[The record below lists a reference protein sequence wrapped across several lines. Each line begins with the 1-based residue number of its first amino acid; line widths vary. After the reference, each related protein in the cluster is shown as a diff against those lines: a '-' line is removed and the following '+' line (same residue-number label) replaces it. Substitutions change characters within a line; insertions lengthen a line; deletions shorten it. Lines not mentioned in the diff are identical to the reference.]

1 MPTPQ
6 LRSLSLEWLKVETSL
21 VLFFAMKYWCPEYG
35 SWLRHLPGGE
45 PQATTSPPCASVLSS
60 KRKHMRTSL

>member
-35 SWLRHLPGGE
+35 SISCL
-45 PQATTSPPCASVLSS
+45 CALGIPAVPEE
-60 KRKHMRTSL
+60 H

>member
-6 LRSLSLEWLKVETSL
+6 MRSLSLEWLKVETSL
-21 VLFFAMKYWCPEYG
+21 VLFFAMKYWCPEYE

-45 PQATTSPPCASVLSS
+45 PQATTSPP
-60 KRKHMRTSL
+60 